1 MKSFKL
7 TMLAGMSALA
17 LSACSGSETTDTTVT
32 DDSTVVADE
41 TMAPETDT
49 MAPAAT
55 GEQNIVEMAQGNSDV
70 STLVS
75 AVTAAGLGETLS
87 GPGPFTVFA
96 PTNAAFAKVP
106 KEALGDLMQPA
117 NKAKLADVLK
127 YHVVSGSVKST
138 DLAKMIKDGNGT
150 ATVKTLGGSLKAS
163 MDGDKIVLTDGK
175 GMKSTVT
182 GADMMASNGV
192 VHTID
197 TVVMK

>member
-1 MKSFKL
+1 MKSLKL
-7 TMLAGMSALA
+7 TMLAGISALA
-17 LSACSGSETTDTTVT
+17 LSACSGTEPAETADDTTVVQ
-32 DDSTVVADE
+32 DDA
-41 TMAPETDT
+41 MAPEADG
-49 MAPAAT
+49 MAAT
-55 GEQNIVEMAQGNSDV
+55 GEQTIVEMAQGNSDV

-96 PTNAAFAKVP
+96 PTNAAFAKVD
-106 KEALGDLMQPA
+106 KATLAGLMQPDQ
-117 NKAKLADVLK
+117 KAQLGEVLK
-127 YHVVSGSVKST
+127 YHVVAGNVKAA

-150 ATVKTLGGSLKAS
+150 ATVKTMNGSLKAS
-163 MDGDKIVLTDGK
+163 IDGDKIVLTDGK

-182 GADMMASNGV
+182 GADMTASNGT

>member
-17 LSACSGSETTDTTVT
+17 LSACSGSETTDATAT
-32 DDSTVVADE
+32 DESTVVADE
-41 TMAPETDT
+41 TMAPEADT

-55 GEQNIVEMAQGNSDV
+55 GEQNIVEMAQGNADV